1 MKIIVLDGFTLNPG
15 DLSWKSLAQV
25 GDLKVYD
32 RTINS
37 TKEIIKAIGDAEI
50 IFTNKTLLMKEVLV
64 HVPHVKYIGVLATG
78 YNVVDIVTANKLN
91 ITVTNIPSYGTNV
104 VAQFVMGLLLEMCLQ
119 IGSHDRTVKNG
130 DWVNAIDF
138 CYWNSPMIELEGKT
152 IGLIGFGKIGKAT
165 AKLAAAFGM
174 QVLVYSRTMYPKFEN
189 DTLKFVDLNTLL
201 LNSDII
207 SLHCPLNSATK
218 MLINKESIQKMKTG
232 VMLINSSRGGL
243 IDEQDLKDALDIGKV
258 AMAAVDVVSIE
269 PMIKSNPLMKAKN
282 CIITPHIAWATKEAR
297 QRLLDTAVQNLKFYL
312 SGKSRNVVC

>member
-1 MKIIVLDGFTLNPG
+1 
-15 DLSWKSLAQV
+15 
-25 GDLKVYD
+25 
-32 RTINS
+32 
-37 TKEIIKAIGDAEI
+37 
-50 IFTNKTLLMKEVLV
+50 
-64 HVPHVKYIGVLATG
+64 
-78 YNVVDIVTANKLN
+78 
-91 ITVTNIPSYGTNV
+91 
-104 VAQFVMGLLLEMCLQ
+104 
-119 IGSHDRTVKNG
+119 
-130 DWVNAIDF
+130 
-138 CYWNSPMIELEGKT
+138 
-152 IGLIGFGKIGKAT
+152 
-165 AKLAAAFGM
+165 
-174 QVLVYSRTMYPKFEN
+174 MYPKFEN

>member
-1 MKIIVLDGFTLNPG
+1 MKIVVLDGFTLNPG
-15 DLSWKSLAQV
+15 DLSWETLAQV

-32 RTINS
+32 RTLNS

-50 IFTNKTLLMKEVLV
+50 IFTNKTLLKKEVLV

-78 YNVVDIVTANKLN
+78 YNVVDIVTANKFN
-91 ITVTNIPSYGTNV
+91 ITVTNIPSYGTNA

-130 DWVNAIDF
+130 DWVNAMDF

-174 QVLVYSRTMYPKFEN
+174 QVLVYSRTVYPKFEN
-189 DTLKFVDLNTLL
+189 DTLKFVDLNALL

-218 MLINKESIQKMKTG
+218 MLINKESIQKMKKG

-269 PMIKSNPLMKAKN
+269 PMKKSNPLLKAKN

-312 SGKSRNVVC
+312 NGKSRNVVC